1 MIGVT
6 VVNQERDFNNP
17 EISAIDQP
25 TIESLGVVLTAL
37 GAFQSKRLFV

>member
-17 EISAIDQP
+17 EISAIAS
-25 TIESLGVVLTAL
+25 SLRTRRFFRSEDRRATEI
-37 GAFQSKRLFV
+37 S